1 MTSLSSSVGRL
12 AKDRRES
19 LISSWS
25 SFAEDTKNNSSGST
39 FSSDHFE
46 MYVFA
51 TGCSVAVA
59 LSNESVGTNQMRE
72 AVSLRSPAVSLD
84 SSRTGLGCQGND
96 YITMKMV
103 IMNN

>member
-12 AKDRRES
+12 AKERRES

-46 MYVFA
+46 MLVFA

-96 YITMKMV
+96 
-103 IMNN
+103 